1 FKTSTPNNAT
11 DEATKRIHD
20 YTEKVKIQPEVRDAY
35 MKYDDIIYYE
45 RKDAALNTKIQDIC
59 ELLEDYGTIPDALLD
74 RLHRESDLNVLA
86 KWHKLAARADNIEEF
101 SRAING

>member
-1 FKTSTPNNAT
+1 
-11 DEATKRIHD
+11 
-20 YTEKVKIQPEVRDAY
+20 

-45 RKDAALNTKIQDIC
+45 RKDAAETATLRAKIQDIC

-74 RLHRESDLNVLA
+74 RLHRENDLNVLA

-101 SRAING
+101 TEKVMAEAEYR